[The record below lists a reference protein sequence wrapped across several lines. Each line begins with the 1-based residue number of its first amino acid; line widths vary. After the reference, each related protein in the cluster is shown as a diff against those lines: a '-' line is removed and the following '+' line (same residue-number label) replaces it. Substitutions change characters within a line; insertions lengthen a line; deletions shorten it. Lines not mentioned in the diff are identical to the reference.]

1 MSAIGL
7 LAQTCPHN
15 GGDLG
20 RPLAP
25 DLALAFAMA
34 LHPRLGLAAPAA
46 ALGGDLV
53 RHVLEGHCG
62 GALRV
67 CL

>member
-34 LHPRLGLAAPAA
+34 LHPRLGRAAAAA
-46 ALGGDLV
+46 ALGDDLA
-53 RHVLEGHCG
+53 RHVARDLCG
-62 GALRV
+62 ARRWAAL
-67 CL
+67 